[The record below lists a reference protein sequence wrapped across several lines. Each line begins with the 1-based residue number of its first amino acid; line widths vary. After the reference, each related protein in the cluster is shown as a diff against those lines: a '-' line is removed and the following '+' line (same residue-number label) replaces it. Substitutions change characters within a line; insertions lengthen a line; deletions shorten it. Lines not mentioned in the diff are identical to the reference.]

1 MSTEKTRFVT
11 ILFIAL
17 QQATPPPEPKV
28 RIVTSSATGGQ
39 SPIKTTMTLSQA
51 QQLGLIPQNATTGG
65 NVKILPKS
73 PTKTIRTT
81 SDGRTVIVQSPSKQQ
96 IVIRGG
102 QGGSRSVKIKH

>member
-1 MSTEKTRFVT
+1 
-11 ILFIAL
+11 
-17 QQATPPPEPKV
+17 
-28 RIVTSSATGGQ
+28 
-39 SPIKTTMTLSQA
+39 MTLSQA
-51 QQLGLIPQNATTGG
+51 QQLGLIPQNATAGG

-102 QGGSRSVKIKH
+102 QGGSRSVRITHQVKYLYDCFEIEHVIAQFKRHT